1 MKAPLMTA
9 LLVQALRAANSRAG
23 ATTAVAQPFAPEE
36 LETNERCRSANAH
49 FKRARQLFRS
59 LYFNIYIGRRQ
70 AAFCRRIHG
79 VTEL

>member
-1 MKAPLMTA
+1 MKAYDGLADAGTA
-9 LLVQALRAANSRAG
+9 TTESHAG
-23 ATTAVAQPFAPEE
+23 ATTTAAQPLAPEE
-36 LETNERCRSANAH
+36 LEKNERCRTANAH

-59 LYFNIYIGRRQ
+59 LYFNIYSARRQ

>member
-9 LLVQALRAANSRAG
+9 LIVQALRAAESCAG
-23 ATTAVAQPFAPEE
+23 TTTAVVQPLSAEE
-36 LETNERCRSANAH
+36 LEKNERCRTANAH

-59 LYFNIYIGRRQ
+59 LYFNIYSVRRQ
-70 AAFCRRIHG
+70 AAFCRCIQG